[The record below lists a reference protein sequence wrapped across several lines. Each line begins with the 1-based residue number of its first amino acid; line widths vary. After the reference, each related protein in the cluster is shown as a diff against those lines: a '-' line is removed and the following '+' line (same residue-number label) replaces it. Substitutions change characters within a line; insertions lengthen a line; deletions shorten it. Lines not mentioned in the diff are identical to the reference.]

1 MRRRNEREMEAE
13 DDIGHPISLDFHT
26 HRKKR
31 RKEELERG
39 LHIHVHGFDKPR
51 KTNEKKGNTA
61 SKQA

>member
-1 MRRRNEREMEAE
+1 MEAE